1 MMECMTQPAA
11 PAGGAPNAQANA
23 AATTATPPQSAGTA
37 TNANTNTTADAK
49 PRRNPATFRDWWEA
63 ARPHTWPNAFAP
75 VIVGTGAAAF
85 WGMADLGRALLALGV
100 AWALIIG
107 VNYAN
112 DYSDGIRGT
121 DDNRT
126 GPTRLTATGLA
137 RPEDVKLAAFVAF
150 GVAAVL
156 GIILAAMSSWWLVL
170 IGAVCIAAAW
180 FYTGGTRPYGYAGLG
195 ELAVFIF
202 FGLVAVM
209 GTEYTQAGFVSREG
223 FWGAVA
229 IGAISASVNLANNI
243 RDIGSDANAG
253 KQTLAVRMGD
263 AGARTLFTVLTLVPF
278 VASALLATDYTP
290 VLVGLAALPF
300 AVASIMKVRGGA
312 QGADL
317 IPVLGMN
324 GRTMLVWAVLT
335 AIAMAAG
342 GAEYFD
348 GEPVLYNDRAFGF
361 DVDTDADNP
370 LADLQQSVTPM
381 F

>member
-1 MMECMTQPAA
+1 MIEAMTQPAS
-11 PAGGAPNAQANA
+11 PAGNTGPGGSAGQANA
-23 AATTATPPQSAGTA
+23 NNTGNTGSAATL
-37 TNANTNTTADAK
+37 
-49 PRRNPATFRDWWEA
+49 RDWWQA

-75 VIVGTGAAAF
+75 VIAGTGAAAF
-85 WGMADLGRALLALGV
+85 WGSAHVGKALLALGV
-100 AWALIIG
+100 AWALIVG

-126 GPTRLTATGLA
+126 GPTRLTASGLA
-137 RPEDVKLAAFVAF
+137 APENVKMAAFIAF
-150 GVAAVL
+150 GVAAAL
-156 GIILAAMSSWWLVL
+156 GIILAAVSSWWLVL
-170 IGAVCIAAAW
+170 VGAVCIAAAW
-180 FYTGGTRPYGYAGLG
+180 FYTGGSRPYGYAGLG
-195 ELAVFIF
+195 ELAVFVF

-209 GTEYTQAGFVSREG
+209 GTEFTQSGFVSREG
-223 FWGAVA
+223 FWSAIG

-263 AGARTLFTVLTLVPF
+263 AGARTLFIVLTLVPF

-335 AIAMAAG
+335 AIAMAVG
-342 GAEYFD
+342 GAEYFE
-348 GEPVLYNDRAFGF
+348 GEPLLYNDRAFGL
-361 DVDTDADNP
+361 DADTHADNP
-370 LADLQQSVTPM
+370 FADIEQSVTPM